1 MTTIAISQFKAIQA
15 PDNKEVRI
23 DSQDQVTTA
32 KRGFFGRLVRFF
44 APSIEHR
51 ETRDTA
57 HALLKSLRTKYGPEV
72 GTEAFMKVRQD
83 LRYGRKG
90 ELMMD
95 VAKPLTVR
103 QVRDAIETA
112 KTLSRAGKLADQ
124 FDPKTG
130 DRFDQI
136 AKKAG
141 VDPSTLSEDQM
152 TFFAARL
159 KGTAVQMQSESHEK
173 VTVEDLDRPAA
184 KLLKYVASLD
194 PTELGERIEAWD
206 DANKAGVG
214 FLRMNTGRDQTT
226 MSDHLAALRD
236 YLTKL
241 DDLREDTTLGGNTGG
256 MGGDDLLRARYQGID
271 NLLAGMTPVEA
282 RRQFAEMMRPDSPAR
297 QLLFGLGAAT
307 VHPGHKVKGDFERSL
322 ANQSG
327 AQALGTALVEFVV
340 RIGEHGGIPDARTKV
355 TKIFEGGQDLSEK
368 EITTGQIEKSKLKD
382 AGLSSGPSI
391 SKGVGQLLPGI
402 HEEGEIQHKA
412 YIQRT
417 EEERQQMLLEMAE
430 DNGLNNK

>member
-1 MTTIAISQFKAIQA
+1 MTTITISQFKAVQA

-83 LRYGRKG
+83 LRYGRQG

-112 KTLSRAGKLADQ
+112 KTLSRAGKLAGQ

-141 VDPSTLSEDQM
+141 VDPSTLTEDQM
-152 TFFAARL
+152 SFFAARL

-173 VTVEDLDRPAA
+173 VSVEDLDRPAA

-194 PTELGERIEAWD
+194 PEALVERIEAWD
-206 DANKAGVG
+206 DARKTGVS
-214 FLRMNTGRDQTT
+214 FLRINTGRDKVT
-226 MSDHLAALRD
+226 MSDHLTALRE
-236 YLTKL
+236 YLGKL
-241 DDLREDTTLGGNTGG
+241 DELRTDTTLGGNTGG
-256 MGGDDLLRARYQGID
+256 MGGDDLLRSRYQGID
-271 NLLAGMTPVEA
+271 ALLDGMTPVEA
-282 RRQFAEMMRPDSPAR
+282 RRQFAAMMRTDSPTR
-297 QLLFGLGAAT
+297 QMLFGLGAAA
-307 VHPGHKVKGDFERSL
+307 VHPGHKVEGDFELSL

-327 AQALGTALVEFVV
+327 ALALGTALVEFVV
-340 RIGEHGGIPDARTKV
+340 RIGEHGGIPNARAKV
-355 TKIFEGGQDLSEK
+355 TSIFEGGQDLSER
-368 EITTGQIEKSKLKD
+368 EVTSGQIEKSKLKD
-382 AGLSSGPSI
+382 AGLTNGPSVP
-391 SKGVGQLLPGI
+391 KGVQQLLPGI
-402 HEEGEIQHKA
+402 HEEGGIQYKA

-417 EEERQQMLLEMAE
+417 EEERQQMLLEME
-430 DNGLNNK
+430 QDSEENK

>member
-112 KTLSRAGKLADQ
+112 KTLSRAGKLAGQ

-141 VDPSTLSEDQM
+141 VDPSTLTEDQM
-152 TFFAARL
+152 SFFAARL

-173 VTVEDLDRPAA
+173 ISVEDLDRPAA

-194 PTELGERIEAWD
+194 PEALGERIEAWE
-206 DANKAGVG
+206 DARKTGVS
-214 FLRMNTGRDQTT
+214 FLRINTRRDQAT
-226 MSDHLAALRD
+226 MSDHLTALRD
-236 YLTKL
+236 YLGTL
-241 DDLREDTTLGGNTGG
+241 DELRTDTTLGGNTGG
-256 MGGDDLLRARYQGID
+256 MGGDDLLRSRYQGID
-271 NLLAGMTPVEA
+271 TLLDGMTPVQA
-282 RRQFAEMMRPDSPAR
+282 RREFAAMMRTDSPTR
-297 QLLFGLGAAT
+297 QMLFGLGAAA
-307 VHPGHKVKGDFERSL
+307 VHPGHKVEGDFELSL

-327 AQALGTALVEFVV
+327 ALALGTALVEFVV
-340 RIGEHGGIPDARTKV
+340 RIGEHGGIPDVRTKV
-355 TKIFEGGQDLSEK
+355 TSIFEGGQDLSER
-368 EITTGQIEKSKLKD
+368 EVTSGQIEKSKLKD
-382 AGLSSGPSI
+382 AGLTDGPSV

-402 HEEGEIQHKA
+402 HEEGGIQHKA

-417 EEERQQMLLEMAE
+417 EEERQQMLLEME
-430 DNGLNNK
+430 QDSELNK